1 MPAAA
6 GKAARTDNSS
16 PDKGSTAT
24 GQDLEADVARLKA
37 DIAELTELLK
47 RTGEHSY
54 GAARRAAAGGAETL
68 RAQGEA
74 TVESLRASANDVEA
88 QLVQAVREK
97 PLTALSIA
105 AGIGYLFA
113 LLNRR

>member
-6 GKAARTDNSS
+6 GKTAKPDNGS
-16 PDKGSTAT
+16 PDKAAAAT
-24 GQDLEADVARLKA
+24 RQDLEADVARLKA

-74 TVESLRASANDVEA
+74 TVESLRAGANDIEA
-88 QLVQAVREK
+88 QLVQAVRDK

-105 AGIGYLFA
+105 AGVGYLFA